1 VDLTPRTASLDG
13 AGGPA
18 ADAPNA
24 SSGDGAVAR
33 RLRPSRP
40 RRVRNVVLGLAVLG
54 ALGFVLVRGL
64 GNAALFFY
72 NVDEAVAKQQSLGDD
87 RFRLQGSVEDG
98 TIVREGDRATFTVTY
113 NGVEARVAHVG
124 EVPKMFEPGIPV
136 VLEGRWQD
144 GVFASDRMLVKHS
157 EVYVADNPD
166 RVAGYDEGVGE
177 GVGEGE
183 GSDAPPGAKAP

>member
-1 VDLTPRTASLDG
+1 VDLTPRTAPVDAAVPAGEGPG
-13 AGGPA
+13 ATLRA
-18 ADAPNA
+18 
-24 SSGDGAVAR
+24 
-33 RLRPSRP
+33 RPSGA
-40 RRVRNVVLGLAVLG
+40 RRVRNLVLGLAVLG

-98 TIVREGDRATFTVTY
+98 TIVRDGNRATFVVTY
-113 NGVEARVAHVG
+113 NGVEARVSHVG

-136 VLEGRWQD
+136 VLEGRWRD

-157 EVYVADNPD
+157 EVYVAENPD
-166 RVAGYDEGVGE
+166 RVTGYDEGTGPTE
-177 GVGEGE
+177 G
-183 GSDAPPGAKAP
+183 APGAKAP